1 MPLVGERATRSAGP
15 EVRVAT
21 LGAAF
26 SANKGAASMAQAVVD
41 RLPRAVGPCHID
53 VLSTYPRED
62 RAEQP
67 DGPVSI
73 VSLRPIELVF
83 PVLPICLL
91 VWLVRRIGGSGTW
104 LSKLHPATRS
114 LHRADV
120 VLDLAGISFA
130 DGRPFPILV
139 YNVLMTGTPLLLGCP
154 VIKCSQ
160 AVGPFDKRL
169 NRTAARLVLPRL
181 RAVLTRGER
190 THEHATALGLT
201 NAQRADD
208 LAFLMEVP
216 ERARLRVGAL
226 LKSRSVGSRY
236 VVFAPSAVVKAYCEG
251 IGVDYV
257 AAMAAMIDDIR
268 HSHEVEVVIA
278 PHSARPGKPESRMN
292 DLPVCREVYEALE
305 EVAGVHVLDLNLGP
319 SELRAVIAG
328 SEALVTSRFHAMISA
343 LATETPVLV
352 VGWSHKY
359 AEVLEE
365 FGLEDLALAYDDLA
379 DPSRMA
385 DAVEEFFTRR
395 DDIAERIRAGLPAV
409 AASAHHNLE
418 VVRSQFPSSPRP
430 NSSSPG

>member
-1 MPLVGERATRSAGP
+1 MPLVGERAPRCTGST
-15 EVRVAT
+15 VRVAT
-21 LGAAF
+21 LGAAL
-26 SANKGAASMAQAVVD
+26 SANKGAASMAQAVMD
-41 RLPRAVGPCHID
+41 RLPGAVGPCHID
-53 VLSTYPRED
+53 VLSTYPKED

-73 VSLRPIELVF
+73 VSLRPVELLF
-83 PVLPICLL
+83 PVLPICLV
-91 VWLVRRIGGSGTW
+91 VWLVRRVGGSGTW

-130 DGRPFPILV
+130 DGRPFPILM
-139 YNVLMTGTPLLLGCP
+139 YNVLMTGAPLLLGSP
-154 VIKCSQ
+154 VVKCSQ

-208 LAFLMEVP
+208 LAFLMEVSDQ
-216 ERARLRVGAL
+216 ARRRVDTL
-226 LKSRSVGSRY
+226 LKNRSVSSRY
-236 VVFAPSAVVKAYCEG
+236 VVFAPSAVVKAYCDR
-251 IGVDYV
+251 IGVNYV
-257 AAMAAMIDDIR
+257 AAMAAMINDIQL
-268 HSHEVEVVIA
+268 SYEVEVVIA

-292 DLPVCREVYEALE
+292 DLPVCREIYEALNE
-305 EVAGVHVLDLNLGP
+305 AAGVHILDLNLGP

-365 FGLEDLALAYDDLA
+365 FALPDLALNYPDLDDSARTSAAFAELFA
-379 DPSRMA
+379 NRAS
-385 DAVEEFFTRR
+385 
-395 DDIAERIRAGLPAV
+395 IAETIRGSLPAV
-409 AASAHHNLE
+409 TSRARRNLDVAVAHI
-418 VVRSQFPSSPRP
+418 
-430 NSSSPG
+430 SSSPKSDSSSTS